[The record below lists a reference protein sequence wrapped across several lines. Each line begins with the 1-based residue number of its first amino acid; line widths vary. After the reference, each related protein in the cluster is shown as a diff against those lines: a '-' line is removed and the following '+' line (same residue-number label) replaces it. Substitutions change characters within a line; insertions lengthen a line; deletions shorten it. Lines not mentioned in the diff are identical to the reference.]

1 MREIFVE
8 TGGRKTTA
16 GGENSGETRKGA
28 EGARRKRR
36 ISQAKGRRYTEG

>member
-16 GGENSGETRKGA
+16 GGENSGESRKGA
-28 EGARRKRR
+28 EGARSEGR
-36 ISQAKGRRYTEG
+36 ISQAKGRRHTEG